1 MITDEEKQEIINAV
15 LEIVKPLIA
24 ESEYRA
30 AEKALLALPETVGNM
45 MAHAATMGKL
55 NRDFIAKHHEFKDH
69 KDAVTSV
76 IEKIEGKNPLMKYED
91 ILEKAVPEIKQ
102 RISTMQ
108 SMDTSLVA
116 TRPKLN
122 VNGEL

>member
-1 MITDEEKQEIINAV
+1 MISEEEKQEIIDKAV
-15 LEIVKPLIA
+15 
-24 ESEYRA
+24 
-30 AEKALLALPETVGNM
+30 EKALLMIPETVGNM

-55 NRDFIAKHHEFKDH
+55 NRDFIAKHPEFKNH

-76 IEKIEGKNPLMKYED
+76 IEKVEGKNPLMKYDD
-91 ILEKAVPEIKQ
+91 ILEKSVPEIKQ

-108 SMDTSLVA
+108 NMDTSLVA